1 MFKEILASMIH
12 ETEGCIG
19 AILVGSDGIPV
30 EQYVRE
36 SETVHPDQVAVEM
49 AGVLKEMKK
58 AVGIL
63 EIGELEEV
71 SLATEKQG
79 ILMRTVDADHFV
91 ALVFAAGGNLGK
103 GRYVMNRDR
112 IKILEELDS

>member
-12 ETEGCIG
+12 ETEGSIG
-19 AILVGSDGIPV
+19 AVLAGPGGIPV
-30 EQYVRE
+30 EQCARE
-36 SETVHPDQVAVEM
+36 GAALHLDLVPAEM
-49 AGVLKEMKK
+49 ASILKEMKK
-58 AVGIL
+58 AAEIL
-63 EIGELEEV
+63 EIGGLEEV
-71 SLATEKQG
+71 TLTAEKRS
-79 ILMRTVDADHFV
+79 ILIRTVDADHFV

>member
-19 AILVGSDGIPV
+19 AILVGPDGIPL

-36 SETVHPDQVAVEM
+36 SEALHSDQVAVEM

-58 AVGIL
+58 AVGVL

-79 ILMRTVDADHFV
+79 ILMRTVAADHFI

-103 GRYVMNRDR
+103 GRYVMSRDR

>member
-1 MFKEILASMIH
+1 MFEEILTSMIH
-12 ETEGCIG
+12 ETEGSIG
-19 AILVGSDGIPV
+19 AGLAGPDGIPV
-30 EQYVRE
+30 EQCTRE
-36 SETVHPDQVAVEM
+36 GAAFHPDPVAAEM
-49 AGVLKEMKK
+49 AGVLKAMKK
-58 AVGIL
+58 AAKIL

-79 ILMRTVDADHFV
+79 ILMRTVAADHFI

-103 GRYVMNRDR
+103 GRYVMSRDR